1 MITCDTATTT
11 ASGTGTLATR
21 VRTLTDIIGMNIHIG
36 SRAAGYTN
44 DTTLLADL
52 AYMGV
57 YNVRDHLELNGSGSA
72 DTFALLATLG
82 NNGIKLLLS
91 APPDADGGNL
101 VVADTVTA
109 AAAMINAIPA
119 GMLIAIE
126 GPNEPDNFQYSYNG
140 VKQTINGA
148 AQQLPGFL
156 PIAQYSAALYTAIRA
171 NSTTAHLPI
180 VGVSDQGFET
190 DNSGMQFLTIPTGYN
205 HNTLTTNASTARGS
219 KVLHFASVPLTGS
232 AAVQAGHF
240 IYVAGVTS
248 GTTVS
253 SATGTTVTMSANA
266 TAVVGSGASVRF
278 GARMPDGT
286 VFSDTINIHTYPWGA
301 GPQTPQQSVQSVDPT
316 HGNYFIND
324 IQSLYVKTWLGGYSG
339 YTLPQALTLPIWCT
353 EYGYDTTPE
362 TNGLQVIP
370 DVAGKNNLTAWLN
383 AWKTGLSKLYIY
395 EVYDD
400 PAGPWFGMFTTPGN
414 PKLGATYFHNFTTI
428 IADIGATAATFTPTR
443 LSVSFTN
450 LPATAQWG
458 LLQSS
463 ARTFFL
469 LVWNNVVNGNIG
481 SSTPVTVPPTTV
493 TVTFGQSGTI
503 KTFDPIVGTAAQ
515 STTTGLSTSISLT
528 DHVLV
533 ITLDTRG

>member
-1 MITCDTATTT
+1 MDEPLPVRRQRMHAFCEQRTGTLYIRHAHPRLLALQSGGTGPGLVITCDTATTT

-91 APPDADGGNL
+91 VPPDANGGNL

-126 GPNEPDNFQYSYNG
+126 GPNEPDNFQYWYNG

-180 VGVSDQGFET
+180 VGVSDRGST

-248 GTTVS
+248 GRPY
-253 SATGTTVTMSANA
+253 GP
-266 TAVVGSGASVRF
+266 RP
-278 GARMPDGT
+278 ARP
-286 VFSDTINIHTYPWGA
+286 SPCQ
-301 GPQTPQQSVQSVDPT
+301 PTPQQS
-316 HGNYFIND
+316 
-324 IQSLYVKTWLGGYSG
+324 
-339 YTLPQALTLPIWCT
+339 
-353 EYGYDTTPE
+353 
-362 TNGLQVIP
+362 
-370 DVAGKNNLTAWLN
+370 
-383 AWKTGLSKLYIY
+383 
-395 EVYDD
+395 
-400 PAGPWFGMFTTPGN
+400 
-414 PKLGATYFHNFTTI
+414 
-428 IADIGATAATFTPTR
+428 
-443 LSVSFTN
+443 
-450 LPATAQWG
+450 
-458 LLQSS
+458 
-463 ARTFFL
+463 
-469 LVWNNVVNGNIG
+469 
-481 SSTPVTVPPTTV
+481 
-493 TVTFGQSGTI
+493 
-503 KTFDPIVGTAAQ
+503 
-515 STTTGLSTSISLT
+515 
-528 DHVLV
+528 
-533 ITLDTRG
+533 